1 MPIFKPDEK
10 ELDQRVR
17 EAEGYQYDLPL
28 PEAEKEIPIYC
39 DCEHGACPQCQ

>member
-1 MPIFKPDEK
+1 MTIFKPEEK

-17 EAEGYQYDLPL
+17 EAEGYQYDLIV

-39 DCEHGACPQCQ
+39 DCECEACPHCG